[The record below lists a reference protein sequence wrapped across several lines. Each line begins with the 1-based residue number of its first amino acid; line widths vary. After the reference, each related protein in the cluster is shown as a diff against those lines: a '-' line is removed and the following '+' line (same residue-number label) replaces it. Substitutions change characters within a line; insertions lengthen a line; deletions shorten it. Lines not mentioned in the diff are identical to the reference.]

1 MLISKEWLN
10 DYIET
15 ELSDEGLSDI
25 LTSTGLE
32 VEKIEQVDQIKGG
45 LKGVVVGEI
54 VSLSKH
60 PNADRLSC
68 TKVNIGTDELLN
80 IVCGASNIAVGQK
93 IPVATIGCTI
103 YPESI
108 EKGVKIKKGKI
119 RGELSEGMLCAE
131 DEIGIG
137 KSHDGIYI
145 LGDNAIS
152 GTPLSE
158 YLGLKS
164 DSIFEIGLTPNRMDA
179 MSHLGVARDLRAA
192 AIHKKIKYIWNE
204 NNISEWSKSDSNIEI
219 NIQDKYACPRYRVL
233 SISGLNN
240 MSSPDWLMRRLK
252 AIGLK
257 PINAIVDI
265 TNYVLNDK
273 GHPIHAFD
281 AGKIIGNS
289 IQIRRAKSNE
299 ELITLDGVTR
309 KLHKEDL
316 VIADSQVPLALAGV
330 FGGQNSGVSEDSTDI
345 IIESAWFDPVVIRKT
360 AKRHGLNT
368 DASFRY
374 ERGVDPNIG
383 IDALVLAW
391 KLINEIFPNATITG
405 FSEKSLNDSRFD
417 NRIIEIDLTRITK
430 LIGHDINQSE
440 VISILD
446 SLDISSTILTRSNLE
461 LSIPAYR
468 WDVTREADIAEEI
481 LRIYGFNSIPF
492 PERMRLSLAENE
504 VISNESLRRKAT
516 DYLVANGLYEIM
528 NNSLTS
534 SELYSNHPSINSEN
548 NVKILNPLSQELE
561 IMRPTLLMGG
571 LNAISYNSKRQE
583 SNISIFE
590 FGRVYSSSQENNYSE
605 KNHLGIWLSGEF
617 PRTHWNKEKTK
628 VDFFTLKGISI
639 GLLAYLGIDKI
650 NEIEQEPIAGN
661 WSGGIRL
668 ESGQKVLATISWV
681 DEWALKKS
689 DVKEAVLA
697 SIFHWDNVC
706 QIAKISKVRYK
717 ETPKFPKVTRDLAII
732 VKSEIKYA
740 AIKLAIKKSKEKT
753 LVDFEL
759 FDVFQGEKIG
769 KDRSSF
775 GVRLIFQDLSRT
787 LKDSQIE
794 KSVSRIVDFL
804 KSGVDAEIRSQ

>member
-1 MLISKEWLN
+1 MLISKEWLS
-10 DYIET
+10 DYIKT
-15 ELSDEGLSDI
+15 ELSDEGLTDI

-68 TKVNIGTDELLN
+68 TKITIGTEDPLN

-93 IPVATIGCTI
+93 VPVATIGCTI

-108 EKGVKIKKGKI
+108 EKGIKIKKGKI
-119 RGELSEGMLCAE
+119 RGQLSEGMLCAE
-131 DEIGIG
+131 DELGIG

-145 LGDNAIS
+145 LGNDAIS

-179 MSHLGVARDLRAA
+179 MSHMGVARDLRAA
-192 AIHKKIKYIWNE
+192 AIHRKIKYIWNE
-204 NNISEWSKSDSNIEI
+204 NNISEWSKADSNIEI
-219 NIQDKYACPRYRVL
+219 NIQDKYACPRYRAL
-233 SISGLNN
+233 SVSGLKNI
-240 MSSPDWLMRRLK
+240 SSPDWLKRRLK

-273 GHPIHAFD
+273 GHPLHAFD
-281 AGKIIGNS
+281 TQKIIGNS
-289 IQIRRAKSNE
+289 ILIRRAKSNE

-316 VIADSQVPLALAGV
+316 VIADKQVPLALAGV
-330 FGGQNSGVSEDSTDI
+330 FGGQNSGVNEDSTDI

-383 IDALVLAW
+383 MDALVLAW

-405 FSEKSLNDSRFD
+405 FSEKSLNNSRFD
-417 NRIIEIDLTRITK
+417 NRIIEVDLTRITK
-430 LIGHDINQSE
+430 LIGLEINQSE
-440 VISILD
+440 VISILN
-446 SLDISSTILTRSNLE
+446 SLDISSTILTKSTLE

-571 LNAISYNSKRQE
+571 LNAISYNLKRQE

-590 FGRVYSSSQENNYSE
+590 FGRVYASSQENNYSE
-605 KNHLGIWLSGEF
+605 KNHLGIWLSGQF
-617 PRTHWNKEKTK
+617 PRPHWSKEKTK

-639 GLLAYLGIDKI
+639 GLLSCLGIDKI
-650 NEIEQEPIAGN
+650 NEIEQEPIAGK
-661 WSGGIRL
+661 WAGGIRL

-697 SIFHWDNVC
+697 GIFHWDNVC
-706 QIAKISKVRYK
+706 QIAKISKVQYK

-732 VKSEIKYA
+732 VKSEIKYES
-740 AIKLAIKKSKEKT
+740 IKLAIKKSKEKT
-753 LVDFEL
+753 LIDFEL

-769 KDRSSF
+769 KARSSF
-775 GVRLIFQDLSRT
+775 GVRLIFQDLGRT

-794 KSVSRIVDFL
+794 KSVSRIIDFL
-804 KSGVDAEIRSQ
+804 KSDVDAEIRS

>member
-131 DEIGIG
+131 DELGIG

-605 KNHLGIWLSGEF
+605 KNHLGIWLSGEL

>member
-1 MLISKEWLN
+1 MLISKEWLS

-15 ELSDEGLSDI
+15 ELSDESLSDI

-32 VEKIEQVDQIKGG
+32 VEKIEHVDQIKGG
-45 LKGVVVGEI
+45 LNGVVVGEI
-54 VSLSKH
+54 ISLSKH

-68 TKVNIGTDELLN
+68 TTINIGTDDPLN

-93 IPVATIGCTI
+93 IPVATVGCTI

-108 EKGVKIKKGKI
+108 EKGIKIKKGKI
-119 RGELSEGMLCAE
+119 RGEPSEGMLCAE
-131 DEIGIG
+131 DELGIG

-145 LGDNAIS
+145 LDSDAIS

-158 YLGLKS
+158 HLGLKS
-164 DSIFEIGLTPNRMDA
+164 DTIFEIGLTPNRTDA
-179 MSHLGVARDLRAA
+179 MSHMGVARDLRAA
-192 AIHKKIKYIWNE
+192 MIHKKIEYTWNE
-204 NNISEWSKSDSNIEI
+204 NNFNKWSKSDPNIEI
-219 NIQDKYACPRYRVL
+219 DIQDESACPRYRAL
-233 SISGLNN
+233 SISGLKNI
-240 MSSPDWLMRRLK
+240 SSPDWLKRRLK

-273 GHPIHAFD
+273 GHPLHAFD
-281 AGKIIGNS
+281 AKKIIGDS
-289 IQIRRAKSNE
+289 IQVRKAISNE
-299 ELITLDGVTR
+299 EIITLDGVNR
-309 KLHKEDL
+309 KLNKEDL
-316 VIADSQVPLALAGV
+316 VIADKRGPLALAGV
-330 FGGQNSGVSEDSTDI
+330 FGGLNSGVSEDSTDI

-360 AKRHGLNT
+360 AKRYGLNT

-391 KLINEIFPNATITG
+391 KLINEIFPNCTITG
-405 FSEKSLNDSRFD
+405 FSEKNLYDSRFD
-417 NRIIEIDLTRITK
+417 YRIVEVDLTRINK
-430 LIGHDINQSE
+430 LIGLDLKQN
-440 VISILD
+440 VVTSILD
-446 SLDISSTILTRSNLE
+446 SLDIPSIILTKSRLE

-492 PERMRLSLAENE
+492 PDRMRLSLAENE

-534 SELYSNHPSINSEN
+534 SELYSNHPSIDSEN
-548 NVKILNPLSQELE
+548 NVRILNPLSQELE

-571 LNAISYNSKRQE
+571 LNAISYNSKRQQ

-590 FGRVYSSSQENNYSE
+590 FGRVYSNSKENNYSE
-605 KNHLGIWLSGEF
+605 QNHLGIWLSGQL
-617 PRTHWNKEKTK
+617 PRPHWNREKTK
-628 VDFFTLKGISI
+628 VDFFSLKGLSM
-639 GLLAYLGIDKI
+639 GLLASLGIDKI
-650 NEIEQEPIAGN
+650 NETDQKPIVGK

-668 ESGQKVLATISWV
+668 ERSQKVLATISWV

-689 DVKEAVLA
+689 DVNEPVLA
-697 SIFHWDNVC
+697 AIFHWDDIC
-706 QIAKISKVRYK
+706 QVAKLSKAKYR

-740 AIKLAIKKSKEKT
+740 AIKLAIQKSKEKS

-759 FDVFQGEKIG
+759 FDVFKGKKIG
-769 KDRSSF
+769 EDSISF
-775 GVRLIFQDLSRT
+775 GVRLVFQDLNRT

-794 KSVSRIVDFL
+794 KSVSRIIDLL
-804 KSGVDAEIRSQ
+804 KSDVGAEIRS

>member
-68 TKVNIGTDELLN
+68 TKVNIGTDEPLN

-131 DEIGIG
+131 DELGIG

-145 LGDNAIS
+145 LGDDAIS

-281 AGKIIGNS
+281 TGKIIGNS

-605 KNHLGIWLSGEF
+605 KNHLGIWLSGEL

>member
-68 TKVNIGTDELLN
+68 TKVNIGTDEPLN

-131 DEIGIG
+131 DELGIG

-145 LGDNAIS
+145 LGDDAIS

-605 KNHLGIWLSGEF
+605 KNHLGIWLSGEL